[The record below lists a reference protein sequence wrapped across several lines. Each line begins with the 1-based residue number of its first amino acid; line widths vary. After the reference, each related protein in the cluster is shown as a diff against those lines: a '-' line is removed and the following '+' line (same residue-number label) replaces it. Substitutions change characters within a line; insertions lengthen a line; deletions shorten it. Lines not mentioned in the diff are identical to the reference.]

1 MTFFR
6 VGLLALLLS
15 EYGLRSRAAAQ
26 AGWEGLWRPGRT
38 LLRLVFWAA
47 AGLWLSWPPRPSQAP
62 ILLGLFVLGELGAV
76 LLRWRLRRDLR
87 SGRRHGTPVSH
98 LLPVVYALGFALVP
112 LALGGLQGG
121 RPNVLAGRGEPV
133 MSIALGVCALWGW
146 ATMLTVSVV
155 DLTRP
160 AQVLAEEREAIGA
173 GEVIGVLE
181 RLVTFTLALAGALP
195 AVGFVVAA
203 KAAARFPEFKD
214 KAFAEYFLI
223 GTLTSVGLALVLGLV
238 LRP

>member
-1 MTFFR
+1 MTYFQL
-6 VGLLALLLS
+6 GLLALLLS

-38 LLRLVFWAA
+38 LLRLVFWMASGA
-47 AGLWLSWPPRPSQAP
+47 WILGRPGLGAV
-62 ILLGLFVLGELGAV
+62 LLLLVMFVLGELGAV
-76 LLRWRLRRDLR
+76 LLRWRLRRDQR
-87 SGRRHGTPVSH
+87 SGRRHGAPATH
-98 LLPVVYALGFALVP
+98 LLPVVYALSIALVP
-112 LALGGLQGG
+112 VALRAL
-121 RPNVLAGRGEPV
+121 RIDPSAITPARAEPILG
-133 MSIALGVCALWGW
+133 IALGACALWGW

-173 GEVIGVLE
+173 GELIGVLE
-181 RLVTFTLALAGALP
+181 RLVTFALVLAGGLP

>member
-1 MTFFR
+1 LTFFQ

-38 LLRLVFWAA
+38 VLRLVFWAA
-47 AGLWLSWPPRPSQAP
+47 SGAWIFERPGLGAVLV
-62 ILLGLFVLGELGAV
+62 LLVMFVLGELGAV

-87 SGRRHGTPVSH
+87 SGRRHGTPATH
-98 LLPVVYALGFALVP
+98 LLPVVYALSFALVP
-112 LALGGLQGG
+112 VALEALQGG
-121 RPNVLAGRGEPV
+121 RLDVLAGRSGSLV
-133 MSIALGVCALWGW
+133 GIALGACALWGW

-173 GEVIGVLE
+173 GELIGVLE
-181 RLVTFTLALAGALP
+181 RLVTFALVLAGALP

>member
-1 MTFFR
+1 MTLFQI
-6 VGLLALLLS
+6 GLLALLLS

-38 LLRLVFWAA
+38 VLRLLFWVASGA
-47 AGLWLSWPPRPSQAP
+47 WIFGRPGLGAVLA
-62 ILLGLFVLGELGAV
+62 LLVMFALGELGAV
-76 LLRWRLRRDLR
+76 LLRWRLRRDQR
-87 SGRRHGTPVSH
+87 SGRRHGTPATH
-98 LLPVVYALGFALVP
+98 LLPVVYALSFALVP
-112 LALGGLQGG
+112 VALEALQGS
-121 RPNVLAGRGEPV
+121 RLDVLAGRSEPLLG
-133 MSIALGVCALWGW
+133 IALGACALWGW

-173 GEVIGVLE
+173 GELIGVLE
-181 RLVTFTLALAGALP
+181 RLVTFALALAGALP

-223 GTLTSVGLALVLGLV
+223 GTLTSVGLALVLGLA

>member
-1 MTFFR
+1 VLR
-6 VGLLALLLS
+6 LLCWAQQRCL
-15 EYGLRSRAAAQ
+15 YAAGRAVQCCWDVRAARRRRAAA
-26 AGWEGLWRPGRT
+26 L
-38 LLRLVFWAA
+38 AA
-47 AGLWLSWPPRPSQAP
+47 AARP
-62 ILLGLFVLGELGAV
+62 
-76 LLRWRLRRDLR
+76 R
-87 SGRRHGTPVSH
+87 SGRRHGTPATH
-98 LLPVVYALGFALVP
+98 LLPVVYALSFALVP
-112 LALGGLQGG
+112 VALEALQGG
-121 RPNVLAGRGEPV
+121 RLDVLAGRSGPLLG
-133 MSIALGVCALWGW
+133 IALGACALWGW

-160 AQVLAEEREAIGA
+160 GQVLAEEREAIGA
-173 GEVIGVLE
+173 GELIGVLE
-181 RLVTFTLALAGALP
+181 RLLTFALVLAGGLP

>member
-1 MTFFR
+1 MTYFR
-6 VGLLALLLS
+6 LGLLVLLLS

-38 LLRLVFWAA
+38 VLRLLVWAA
-47 AGLWLSWPPRPSQAP
+47 AGLWLSGPLRLGLVAV
-62 ILLGLFVLGELGAV
+62 LLGLFVLGELGAV
-76 LLRWRLRRDLR
+76 LLRWRLRRDIR
-87 SGRRHGTPVSH
+87 SGRRHGTPATH
-98 LLPVVYALGFALVP
+98 LLPFVYALGFALVP
-112 LALGGLQGG
+112 VALGALQGA
-121 RPNVLAGRGEPV
+121 PPAVLAGRGEPWLG
-133 MSIALGVCALWGW
+133 IALGACALWGW

-173 GEVIGVLE
+173 GELIGVLE
-181 RLVTFTLALAGALP
+181 RLVTFALVLAGGLP

>member
-1 MTFFR
+1 LTLFR

-26 AGWEGLWRPGRT
+26 AGWEGLWRPDRT
-38 LLRLVFWAA
+38 VLRLLFWAA
-47 AGLWLSWPPRPSQAP
+47 TGLWLSWPPRPSQVP
-62 ILLGLFVLGELGAV
+62 VLLGLFVLGELGAV

-87 SGRRHGTPVSH
+87 SGRRHGNPATH
-98 LLPVVYALGFALVP
+98 LLPVVYALSFALVP
-112 LALGGLQGG
+112 VALEALQGG
-121 RPNVLAGRGEPV
+121 RPDVLAGRSEPLLG
-133 MSIALGVCALWGW
+133 IALGACALWGW

-173 GEVIGVLE
+173 GELIGVLE
-181 RLVTFTLALAGALP
+181 RLVTFALVLAGGLP

-223 GTLTSVGLALVLGLV
+223 GTLTSVGLALVFGLV